1 MPRGASRV
9 GAGRRSKEPKLLAM
23 EPESDSDRFLVELMS
38 SDELDLRLLMDAA
51 KTLAATSPYDSDFRG
66 LY

>member
-1 MPRGASRV
+1 M
-9 GAGRRSKEPKLLAM
+9 LAM